1 MFFNMRMLLKM
12 KVQRTRARPPNINRP
27 ITDQEK
33 TVADPGGG
41 SGGGPDPPLRPDAC
55 LRLKFLYGKD
65 GISLFNSINQA
76 STFICHLITN
86 VLHL

>member
-1 MFFNMRMLLKM
+1 MFFNMHMLLKL
-12 KVQRTRARPPNINRP
+12 KVQRMRAGPPNINRP

-41 SGGGPDPPLRPDAC
+41 SGGPDPPLRPDAC

-65 GISLFNSINQA
+65 GISLFSQSINQA
-76 STFICHLITN
+76 IFICHLITN

>member
-1 MFFNMRMLLKM
+1 MFFNMHMLLKL
-12 KVQRTRARPPNINRP
+12 KVQRTRAGPPNINRP

-41 SGGGPDPPLRPDAC
+41 SGGPDPPLRPDAC

-65 GISLFNSINQA
+65 GISLFSQSVNQA
-76 STFICHLITN
+76 IFICHLITN

>member
-12 KVQRTRARPPNINRP
+12 KVQRTRAGPPNINRP

-41 SGGGPDPPLRPDAC
+41 SGGPDPPLRPDAC

-65 GISLFNSINQA
+65 RISLFNSINQ
-76 STFICHLITN
+76 SSNLLIAT
-86 VLHL
+86 

>member
-12 KVQRTRARPPNINRP
+12 KVQRTRAEPPNINRP

-41 SGGGPDPPLRPDAC
+41 FGGVRTPPLRPDTC

-65 GISLFNSINQA
+65 GISLFSQSINQA
-76 STFICHLITN
+76 IFYLPLSY
-86 VLHL
+86 